1 MRNKKQLKYLGALS
15 EERLLEYISNQ
26 TVEDLTMLKTDVKD
40 YIQIENGL
48 SKDDRDKFLSI
59 LSYIDANI
67 SGLKQTQAKNV
78 PQEEPEEI
86 IDTSHFKPLKSS
98 ELVEILGLTIKKD
111 NDNKLIAFLCM
122 LSVYTQDSQFN
133 ISFNAP
139 SSSGKSYIPIEIANL
154 FPKKN
159 VLILG
164 SASPTSFYHEQG
176 INDKEKNTITV
187 DLSGKIIIFLDQP
200 NPMLLSRLRAILSH
214 DEKEIMMKITDK
226 NQGGGNRTK
235 TVIIRGFP
243 SVIFCTAGLSIDEQ
257 ESTRFILLSPE
268 INQEK
273 IREAI
278 RERIKRSAD
287 SYSYR
292 YSLETNP
299 KRIQLK
305 DRIKAIK
312 QEEIPEIIIKDEK
325 KIEQMFFERV
335 KILKPRHQ
343 RDIGR
348 VISLIKVFALLNLW
362 FREREGSS
370 VIVNEDDINEGFKL
384 YDGISESQEMNLPP
398 YVYDLYKR
406 VLLPAYE
413 DNNPDGIVD
422 IGARGVSRQ
431 ELLKKNYEV
440 SGRHIP
446 LWQLRQEI
454 IPMLETAGLIT
465 QEPDQNN
472 KRVYLIY
479 PITDL
484 AIPTDKQYS
493 EPNSG
498 ADNYEANNCEN
509 RVENTHKNEL

>member
-1 MRNKKQLKYLGALS
+1 MDMMNKKQLIYFGSLP
-15 EERLLEYISNQ
+15 EERLLEFIGNRTLDELS
-26 TVEDLTMLKTDVKD
+26 TIKTDVKN
-40 YIQIENGL
+40 YIQTDGTV
-48 SKDDRDKFLSI
+48 SKDDRDRFLTI
-59 LSYIDANI
+59 LSYVDAKI
-67 SGLKQTQAKNV
+67 SGLKQTQGENE
-78 PQEEPEEI
+78 PQEDTEAI
-86 IDTSHFKPLKSS
+86 IDTSQFKPLRSS

-111 NDNKLIAFLCM
+111 NENKLITFLCM
-122 LSVYTQDSQFN
+122 LSAYTKDSQFN

-139 SSSGKSYIPIEIANL
+139 SSSGKSYIPIEITNL
-154 FPKKN
+154 FPKEN

-176 INDKEKNTITV
+176 INDKQKNTITV
-187 DLSGKIIIFLDQP
+187 DLSGKIILFLDQP

-214 DEKEIMMKITDK
+214 DEKEIVAKITDK

-278 RERIKRSAD
+278 QERIKRSAD
-287 SYSYR
+287 SFSYR
-292 YSLETNP
+292 YSLETHP

-325 KIEQMFFERV
+325 IIEEMFFERV
-335 KILKPRHQ
+335 KMLKPRHQ

-348 VISLIKVFALLNLW
+348 VIALIKVFALLNIW

-370 VIVNEDDINEGFKL
+370 VLVNEEDIREGFKL
-384 YDGISESQEMNLPP
+384 YDSISESQEINLPP
-398 YVYDLYKR
+398 YIYDLYKQ
-406 VLLPAYE
+406 VILPAYQ
-413 DNNPDGIVD
+413 DKNSDQIDINAKGIT
-422 IGARGVSRQ
+422 RQ
-431 ELLKKNYEV
+431 ELLKKHYEV
-440 SGRHIP
+440 FGRHIP

-454 IPMLETAGLIT
+454 LPMLETAGLIT

-472 KRVYLIY
+472 KRAYLIY
-479 PITDL
+479 PTTLFTTTSEAVRHSELEGGVTDGEK
-484 AIPTDKQYS
+484 AVI
-493 EPNSG
+493 
-498 ADNYEANNCEN
+498 
-509 RVENTHKNEL
+509 

>member
-1 MRNKKQLKYLGALS
+1 MDKKLLNYFLTLS
-15 EERLLEYISNQ
+15 EKRLLEYITNQ
-26 TVEDLTMLKTDVKD
+26 TVEKLIVLRTDIKAYV
-40 YIQIENGL
+40 QSENII
-48 SKDDRDKFLSI
+48 SKESRDKFLTI
-59 LSYIDANI
+59 LSYVDAKINGI
-67 SGLKQTQAKNV
+67 NQTQGEKGSSEV
-78 PQEEPEEI
+78 MEEM
-86 IDTSHFKPLKSS
+86 IDTSQFKPLKSS
-98 ELVEILGLTIKKD
+98 ELVEVLGLTIKKD
-111 NDNKLIAFLCM
+111 NENKLITFLCM
-122 LSVYTQDSQFN
+122 LSAYTQDSQFN

-154 FPKKN
+154 FPKEN

-200 NPMLLSRLRAILSH
+200 NPMLLSRLRAMLSH
-214 DEKEIMMKITDK
+214 DEKEIMAKITDK

-235 TVIIRGFP
+235 TVIIKGFP

-278 RERIKRSAD
+278 QERIKRSAN

-299 KRIQLK
+299 IRIQLK

-312 QEEIPEIIIKDEK
+312 LEEIPEIIIKDEK
-325 KIEQMFFERV
+325 KIELMFFERI
-335 KILKPRHQ
+335 KILKPRHS

-348 VISLIKVFALLNLW
+348 VISLIKVFALINLW

-370 VIVNEDDINEGFKL
+370 VIVNEDDINEAFRL

-406 VLLPAYE
+406 VILPAYQ
-413 DNNPDGIVD
+413 DKNPDGID
-422 IGARGVSRQ
+422 IGSQGITRQ
-431 ELLKKNYEV
+431 ELLKKHYEV
-440 SGRHIP
+440 FGRYIA

-479 PITDL
+479 PTTQLTISKDQ
-484 AIPTDKQYS
+484 QYS
-493 EPNSG
+493 EVDSG
-498 ADNYEANNCEN
+498 VN
-509 RVENTHKNEL
+509 